1 MNIAV
6 IGAGR
11 VGSTL
16 GGRWAAGD
24 HAVTFGVRTPG
35 DTRHDS
41 LRAVPGVSVAT
52 PADAVAGA
60 DVVVLALPWPAVE
73 EVARDLGPALG
84 EAVLV
89 DASNPIADGGL
100 ATVGG
105 PSGAERVAAWSGSAR
120 VVKAFNTTGSG
131 NMADATYSTGTPM
144 LAVAGDDDGAKAVV
158 AGLAAEL
165 GFDPVDAGPLSAAD
179 DLEHVAA
186 LWIRLA
192 YALGN
197 GPDIAFS
204 LLRR

>member
-1 MNIAV
+1 MHIAV

-11 VGSTL
+11 VGATL

-24 HAVTFGVRTPG
+24 HRVTFGVRDPD
-35 DTRHDS
+35 DTRHDA
-41 LRAVPGVSVAT
+41 LRALPGASVST
-52 PADAVAGA
+52 PADAVSGA
-60 DVVVLALPWPAVE
+60 DVVVLALPWSAVE

-84 EAVLV
+84 DAIVI
-89 DASNPIADGGL
+89 DASNPIAGAGL
-100 ATVGG
+100 ATGGG
-105 PSGAERVAAWSGSAR
+105 PSGAERVATWSGSTR
-120 VVKAFNTTGSG
+120 VVKAFNTTGAG
-131 NMADATYSTGTPM
+131 NMADAAYPSAAPM
-144 LAVAGDDDGAKAVV
+144 LAVAGDGADAKAVV

-179 DLEHVAA
+179 DLEHLAA

-197 GPDIAFS
+197 GPGIAFA